1 MHYPIGVLI
10 SAPFRQMDQIPND
23 MKTCIYS
30 HNNIS
35 RNIIPHFSPH
45 TPLPACYE
53 LSVASCVS
61 KNNNTDCSYITST
74 FMPAWNTGGE
84 PELISVLHTDFRR
97 ARTVH
102 VRYLSNRRV
111 LGNIQEATNA
121 TRSQIDT
128 DFLQFLMS
136 AKTVKRWRWHLCER
150 AALVALILGL
160 YS

>member
-1 MHYPIGVLI
+1 MH
-10 SAPFRQMDQIPND
+10 A
-23 MKTCIYS
+23 YS

-84 PELISVLHTDFRR
+84 P
-97 ARTVH
+97 A
-102 VRYLSNRRV
+102 
-111 LGNIQEATNA
+111 
-121 TRSQIDT
+121 
-128 DFLQFLMS
+128 
-136 AKTVKRWRWHLCER
+136 
-150 AALVALILGL
+150 
-160 YS
+160 